1 MALQLCE
8 WYALC
13 MNPAEGTV
21 THPILGEVPTC
32 SRCAGKHNLRLK
44 MGDKK

>member
-1 MALQLCE
+1 MMCE

-13 MNPAEGTV
+13 DNPPAGTV

-32 SRCAGKHNLRLK
+32 TRCANKHQLTFTK
-44 MGDKK
+44 GD